1 MRWLKDLWKWIRKW
15 WRRNRP
21 ASISNFI
28 LELDMTDIRGTWTL
42 PTVRENGRAL
52 DRAEIQHTIIEVSLD
67 GGTNWTQLAVVA
79 PADPQEVFVP
89 DADVGDWSFQATV
102 VDTGDRRGT
111 QLAGVITV
119 PQSPPGP
126 ITDLT
131 LVLE

>member
-1 MRWLKDLWKWIRKW
+1 
-15 WRRNRP
+15 
-21 ASISNFI
+21 
-28 LELDMTDIRGTWTL
+28 MTDIRGTWTL